1 MTPISQGL
9 RGVYLDVSWI
19 FLELVLCHLATICSD
34 ALFFRNIKFPPDN
47 LASVK
52 ECKWFA
58 TRFVL
63 PYLSTQT
70 TMSAVVLSTEQA
82 PYYKCTASLHKS
94 LLSGWIH
101 SITRFSSAYEPD
113 RLLFFRNWHFLKR
126 FLHVKDE
133 CKLNSL
139 IRVNEWC
146 SSLQAKSQCN

>member
-94 LLSGWIH
+94 LLPGWIH
-101 SITRFSSAYEPD
+101 SITRFPPHTNQTVCYSLGIGISLNVSFMLRMSA
-113 RLLFFRNWHFLKR
+113 N
-126 FLHVKDE
+126 
-133 CKLNSL
+133 L
-139 IRVNEWC
+139 IP
-146 SSLQAKSQCN
+146 L